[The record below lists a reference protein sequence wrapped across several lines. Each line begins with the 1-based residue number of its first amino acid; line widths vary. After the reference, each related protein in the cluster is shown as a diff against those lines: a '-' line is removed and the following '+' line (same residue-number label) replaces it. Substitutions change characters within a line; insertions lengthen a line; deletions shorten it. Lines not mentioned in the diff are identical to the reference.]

1 MSSRFL
7 RISLALGAL
16 CGVSLAAEARNLRV
30 CADPNNL
37 PYSDAKGAGFENK
50 IAQVVATDLG
60 ADLSYFWFAQ
70 RRGFVRNTLNA
81 NVCDVVIGIPADMH
95 MLRTTKPYYRSGYVF
110 VQREDHPLI
119 TSFDDPNLKR
129 LKIGVQLIGNDGVN
143 TPPAH
148 ELADRGII
156 ANVRGYM
163 VYGDYEQAAPLK
175 DIIEGLTKGDIDV
188 AIVWGPQA
196 AWFASQQQT
205 PLRVTPVADS
215 RGNLPMSF
223 NIAMGVRKQDAQL
236 ASELEAAMNR
246 RRAEIDA
253 ILAAYHV
260 PRFPIPT
267 EKAEATP

>member
-30 CADPNNL
+30 YANSNNL

-81 NVCDVVIGIPADMH
+81 NVCDVVIGIPADMR
-95 MLRTTKPYYRSGYVF
+95 MLCTQSPITGQVMSSSS
-110 VQREDHPLI
+110 EDRPLI
-119 TSFDDPNLKR
+119 TSFDDPNLKH
-129 LKIGVQLIGNDGVN
+129 LKIDVQLIGNGGVN

-175 DIIEGLTKGDIDV
+175 EIIEGLTKGRHRCRDRLGTAGGV
-188 AIVWGPQA
+188 V
-196 AWFASQQQT
+196 
-205 PLRVTPVADS
+205 REPVDKNCS
-215 RGNLPMSF
+215 G
-223 NIAMGVRKQDAQL
+223 
-236 ASELEAAMNR
+236 
-246 RRAEIDA
+246 
-253 ILAAYHV
+253 
-260 PRFPIPT
+260 T
-267 EKAEATP
+267 

>member
-16 CGVSLAAEARNLRV
+16 CGVSLAAEARDFRV

-37 PYSDAKGAGFENK
+37 PFSDAKGAGFENK

-119 TSFDDPNLKR
+119 TSFDDPNLKH

-156 ANVRGYM
+156 TNVRGYM

-205 PLRVTPVADS
+205 PLRVIPVADS

-246 RRAEIDA
+246 RHAEIDA

>member
-7 RISLALGAL
+7 SISLALGVL
-16 CGVSLAAEARNLRV
+16 CSVSLAAEVRDFRV

-50 IAQVVATDLG
+50 IAQVVAADLG

-95 MLRTTKPYYRSGYVF
+95 MLCTTKPYYRSGYVF
-110 VQREDHPLI
+110 VQRGDHPLI

-148 ELADRGII
+148 
-156 ANVRGYM
+156 
-163 VYGDYEQAAPLK
+163 
-175 DIIEGLTKGDIDV
+175 
-188 AIVWGPQA
+188 
-196 AWFASQQQT
+196 
-205 PLRVTPVADS
+205 
-215 RGNLPMSF
+215 
-223 NIAMGVRKQDAQL
+223 
-236 ASELEAAMNR
+236 
-246 RRAEIDA
+246 
-253 ILAAYHV
+253 
-260 PRFPIPT
+260 
-267 EKAEATP
+267 

>member
-16 CGVSLAAEARNLRV
+16 CGVSLAAEARDFRV

-110 VQREDHPLI
+110 VQRVDHPLI
-119 TSFDDPNLKR
+119 TSFDDPNLKH
-129 LKIGVQLIGNDGVN
+129 LKIGVQLIGNNGQ
-143 TPPAH
+143 
-148 ELADRGII
+148 RRIK
-156 ANVRGYM
+156 
-163 VYGDYEQAAPLK
+163 Q
-175 DIIEGLTKGDIDV
+175 
-188 AIVWGPQA
+188 
-196 AWFASQQQT
+196 FA
-205 PLRVTPVADS
+205 
-215 RGNLPMSF
+215 
-223 NIAMGVRKQDAQL
+223 
-236 ASELEAAMNR
+236 
-246 RRAEIDA
+246 
-253 ILAAYHV
+253 
-260 PRFPIPT
+260 
-267 EKAEATP
+267 